1 MSARDGS
8 PSGAGH
14 RPYRDNA
21 EYLTDELRRLDLLI
35 RLRVETVRRY
45 GRAAPRAQA
54 ARSVY
59 IAPEEVDWLL
69 APAADPA
76 RPDTAQPD
84 PAQPDTARPQTA
96 QPGTEEPDPV
106 EPGTVE
112 PDPVERAAEPETAES
127 GADEADAVRD
137 ALDRVSAEID
147 ERVEHSL
154 AAGMALGLPTLGRLF
169 GLSTVERQAVMICLA
184 PELRRTYDR
193 LYAYLQDDITR
204 QRPSID
210 LILELLY
217 PHERQ
222 RWAARATFSE
232 AAPLRRT
239 GILRRVDDPASPSG
253 SSGLAQFLALDP
265 RICRF
270 LLGVDELDAR
280 LAGRARLYR
289 PAGAGIAP
297 EVDQDVV
304 EGLVRLAGHHAGA
317 DRSDWRAL
325 VLFLHGPAG
334 AGKRE
339 LARQVCERLG
349 VALLSVDAGALGGP
363 HLDGPA
369 SDADAPAP
377 DAPAQDAPGGEA
389 GWRLVFR
396 EALLHRA
403 AVHVAT
409 GDALTRPGARLGS
422 LVTAAAELGWLVF
435 LTGESAGSGE
445 AAATGGAATG
455 AAFTETAFTDAVFQ
469 PVAVPMPDVPRS
481 TAVWHHALAG
491 HTAEPARWAAELAAR
506 FRLAPGRI
514 RAAIELADNERLM
527 RSPSRALT
535 LADVYAACRAQSSQR
550 LGELAA
556 KVRPRC
562 GWEDLVLPA
571 DRVAHLRE
579 ICDQVRQHYRVFDRW
594 GFGAKLSHGKG
605 LSVLFSGPPGT
616 GKTMAAEVLARD
628 LELDLYKVDV
638 SGVVNKYIGET
649 EKNLARIFDEA
660 QASNGILFFDEADAI
675 FGKRTE
681 VSDAHDRY
689 ANIETSYLLQKIEEY
704 EGVVVLATNLRQNM
718 DEAFTRRIRC
728 IVEFPFP
735 EADSRLRIW
744 QGLFPREAPVGAD
757 VDFTMLAKEFAVAG
771 GNIKNIV
778 MNAAFLAAADGGTI
792 GRRHILQGTRREF
805 EKIGKLWSE
814 PADSAQ
820 TTGIG

>member
-14 RPYRDNA
+14 GPYRDNA
-21 EYLTDELRRLDLLI
+21 EYLADELRRLDLLI
-35 RLRVETVRRY
+35 RLRVETVRGY
-45 GRAAPRAQA
+45 GRVAPRAQA

-59 IAPEEVDWLL
+59 ITPEEVDWLL
-69 APAADPA
+69 TPAADPA
-76 RPDTAQPD
+76 RHETAQPD
-84 PAQPDTARPQTA
+84 PARSGAAHSDPAGPETA
-96 QPGTEEPDPV
+96 QPDSAEP
-106 EPGTVE
+106 
-112 PDPVERAAEPETAES
+112 AAGPETAGS
-127 GADEADAVRD
+127 GADQADAVRD

-154 AAGMALGLPTLGRLF
+154 AAGLALGLPTLGRLF

-204 QRPSID
+204 QRPSVD

-253 SSGLAQFLALDP
+253 SSGLAQFLTLDP

-280 LAGRARLYR
+280 LAGRARLHR
-289 PAGAGIAP
+289 PTGAGIAP
-297 EVDQDVV
+297 EVDPDVV

-339 LARQVCERLG
+339 LARQVCDRLG
-349 VALLSVDAGALGGP
+349 VALLSVDVGV
-363 HLDGPA
+363 LDGPHPDGQA
-369 SDADAPAP
+369 WDADAPAP
-377 DAPAQDAPGGEA
+377 DAPAQGAWGGQA

-403 AVHVAT
+403 AVHVAA
-409 GDALTRPGARLGS
+409 GDALTGPGARARLGS
-422 LVTAAAELGWLVF
+422 LVTAAADLGWLVF

-445 AAATGGAATG
+445 AAATGGALTGGAPTG
-455 AAFTETAFTDAVFQ
+455 AAFTEAAFTDVVFQ

-506 FRLAPGRI
+506 FRLTPGRI
-514 RAAIELADNERLM
+514 RAAIGLADNERLM
-527 RSPSRALT
+527 RSPSRALR

-556 KVRPRC
+556 KVRPHC

-579 ICDQVRQHYRVFDRW
+579 ICDQVRQHHRVFDRW

-616 GKTMAAEVLARD
+616 GKTMAAEVLARE

-638 SGVVNKYIGET
+638 SGVVDKYIGET

-660 QASNGILFFDEADAI
+660 QAGNGILFFDEADAI

-814 PADSAQ
+814 PADPAQ